1 MRVRLHRDITTEGP
15 ILLAGWPGMGNVGIG
30 AVDYL
35 RRELPTEEF
44 GDIDMRDQFTPD
56 AIVIENGIA
65 KMPEMPANSF
75 SLATSPDLIF
85 FLSEAQISGPA
96 ALSLAN
102 LIVDVAENYSVERI
116 YTCAAFA
123 IPMSYTEET
132 RILGVATDEA
142 LRDSLVPHGAEI
154 LNQGII
160 SGLNGLLLGVAGA
173 RGIDSACLL
182 ATLPQYALS
191 LPNPRGSR
199 ALVQTLST
207 VLGVSVDLS
216 GFDAPVAQMDEMM
229 AQIEERMRTAFTSKG
244 GEEGEGIEGIEEM
257 GEPVEEEEVPN
268 YVMRR
273 IEQLFQD
280 VAKNREKAAQL
291 KDELDSW
298 GLYKLY
304 EDRFLDLF
312 RDQQD
317 EE

>member
-1 MRVRLHRDITTEGP
+1 MRVRLHRDITTEDP

-35 RRELPTEEF
+35 RRELLTQEF
-44 GDIDMRDQFTPD
+44 GEIDMSDHFTPD

-65 KMPEMPANSF
+65 NMPEVPANSF
-75 SLATSPDLIF
+75 SLSTSPDLIF
-85 FLSEAQISGPA
+85 FLSEAQVSGPA
-96 ALSLAN
+96 ALSVAN
-102 LIVDVAENYSVERI
+102 LIVDVAENYHVKRI

-132 RILGVATDEA
+132 RVLGVATHES
-142 LRDSLVPHGAEI
+142 LRV
-154 LNQGII
+154 II

-173 RGIDSACLL
+173 RDIESACLL

-199 ALVQTLST
+199 ALVKTLST
-207 VLGVSVDLS
+207 LLGVSADLS
-216 GFDAPVAQMDEMM
+216 GFDGPVKQMDEMM
-229 AQIEERMRTAFTSKG
+229 AQIEERMRTAFTSKE
-244 GEEGEGIEGIEEM
+244 GEEGES
-257 GEPVEEEEVPN
+257 VEELEESVEEDEVPN

-280 VAKNREKAAQL
+280 VGGNREKAPQL
-291 KDELDSW
+291 KDELDKW
-298 GLYKLY
+298 GLYELY

-312 RDQQD
+312 RDQG
-317 EE
+317 EEE

>member
-1 MRVRLHRDITTEGP
+1 
-15 ILLAGWPGMGNVGIG
+15 MGNVGIG

-35 RRELPTEEF
+35 RRELQTEEF

-65 KMPEMPANSF
+65 NMPDMPANSF
-75 SLATSPDLIF
+75 SLASSPDLIF
-85 FLSEAQISGPA
+85 FLSEAQVSGPA

-102 LIVDVAENYSVERI
+102 LIVDVAENYSVEKI

-132 RILGVATDEA
+132 RVLGVATDEG

-199 ALVQTLST
+199 ALVQSLST
-207 VLGVSVDLS
+207 ILGVSVDLS
-216 GFDAPVAQMDEMM
+216 GFDGPVKQMDEMM
-229 AQIEERMRTAFTSKG
+229 AQIEERMRTAFTSKE
-244 GEEGEGIEGIEEM
+244 GEEGEGIAGVEDLE
-257 GEPVEEEEVPN
+257 EPVEEEEVPS

-280 VAKNREKAAQL
+280 VASNREKASQL
-291 KDELDSW
+291 KEELDRW
-298 GLYKLY
+298 GLYELY

-312 RDQQD
+312 REQGD

>member
-1 MRVRLHRDITTEGP
+1 MRVRLHRDITTEDP

-35 RRELPTEEF
+35 RRELLTQEF
-44 GDIDMRDQFTPD
+44 GEIDMSDHFTPD

-65 KMPEMPANSF
+65 NMPEVPANSF
-75 SLATSPDLIF
+75 SLSTSPDLIF
-85 FLSEAQISGPA
+85 FLSEAQVSGPA
-96 ALSLAN
+96 ALSVAN
-102 LIVDVAENYSVERI
+102 LIVDVAENYHVKRI

-132 RILGVATDEA
+132 RVLGVATHES

-154 LNQGII
+154 LKQGII

-173 RGIDSACLL
+173 REIESACLL

-199 ALVQTLST
+199 ALVKTLST
-207 VLGVSVDLS
+207 LLGVSADLS
-216 GFDAPVAQMDEMM
+216 GFDGPVKQMDEMM
-229 AQIEERMRTAFTSKG
+229 AQIEERMRSAFSSTE
-244 GEEGEGIEGIEEM
+244 GEEGES
-257 GEPVEEEEVPN
+257 VEELEESVEEDEVPN

-280 VAKNREKAAQL
+280 VGGNREKAPQL
-291 KDELDSW
+291 KDELDKW
-298 GLYKLY
+298 GLYSLY

-312 RDQQD
+312 RDQG
-317 EE
+317 EEE